1 MLFVHISASCGSIGY
16 DCGAR
21 DEPLLAATA
30 QNLRR
35 RAKLIP
41 AQMPIMVT

>member
-16 DCGAR
+16 DAR